1 MQSSNPVLRNDPF
14 ASAPATGAVMTIGGT
29 VWKTAFLLLLAVVT
43 GSVTWIQFNAHGAPA
58 VMPWIVGSAIVA
70 FGVAVGVSFKPN
82 WAPALAPVYGLLEGV
97 VLGGISAW
105 YTAMYPGKGI
115 AVAAAGGTVATLA
128 GLLFAY
134 QTGLI
139 RVTDTFRRGVVAA
152 TLGILLFYVAAM
164 LLRMFGVQ
172 IPGVFG
178 SGWVGIGFSLFVV
191 AIAAMN
197 LVLDFDFIEQGARS
211 GAAKYM
217 EWYGAFGLMVTLVWL
232 YLEILRLLAKIAG
245 RR

>member
-14 ASAPATGAVMTIGGT
+14 SAAPATGAVMTIGGA
-29 VWKTAFLLLLAVVT
+29 VWKTAFLLLLAVGT
-43 GSVTWIQFNAHGAPA
+43 GSVTWIQFNVLGPAA
-58 VMPWIVGSAIVA
+58 VMPWVLGSALVA
-70 FGVAVGVSFKPN
+70 FLIALGLSFKPT
-82 WAPALAPVYGLLEGV
+82 WSPALAPAYGLLEGV

-105 YTAMYPGKGI
+105 YTAQYPGKGI
-115 AVAAAGGTVATLA
+115 AFAAAGGTVATLA
-128 GLLFAY
+128 GMLFAY
-134 QTGLI
+134 QTGII
-139 RVTDTFRRGVVAA
+139 RATDTFKRGVIAA
-152 TLGILLFYVAAM
+152 TFGIMLFYLATMV
-164 LLRMFGVQ
+164 LRMFSIEV
-172 IPGVFG
+172 PGVFG

-217 EWYGAFGLMVTLVWL
+217 EWYAAFGLMVTLVWL
-232 YLEILRLLAKIAG
+232 YLEILRLLAKVAG

>member
-14 ASAPATGAVMTIGGT
+14 ASARPTGAVMTIGGA
-29 VWKTAFLLLLAVVT
+29 VWKTVFLLLLAVVT
-43 GSVTWIQFNAHGAPA
+43 GSVTWVQFNAHGAA
-58 VMPWIVGSAIVA
+58 VVLPWVLVSSLVA

-105 YTAMYPGKGI
+105 YTAQYPGKGI

-139 RVTDTFRRGVVAA
+139 RATPAFKRGVIAA
-152 TLGILLFYVAAM
+152 TLGILLFYFASMV
-164 LLRMFGVQ
+164 LGLFGIR
-172 IPGVFG
+172 IPGVFE

-197 LVLDFDFIEQGARS
+197 LVIDFDFIEQSARS
-211 GAAKYM
+211 GAPKHM
-217 EWYGAFGLMVTLVWL
+217 EWYAAFALMVTLVWL
-232 YLEILRLLAKIAG
+232 YLEILRLLAKVAG

>member
-14 ASAPATGAVMTIGGT
+14 ASAPATGAVMTIGGA

-43 GSVTWIQFNAHGAPA
+43 GSITWMQFNARGPVA
-58 VMPWIVGSAIVA
+58 VMPWVMGSALVA
-70 FGVAVGVSFKPN
+70 LGIALGISFKPT
-82 WAPALAPVYGLLEGV
+82 WAPGLAPVYGLLEGV
-97 VLGGISAW
+97 VLGGLSAW
-105 YTAMYPGKGI
+105 YTAQYPGKGI
-115 AVAAAGGTVATLA
+115 AFAAAGGTVATLA
-128 GLLFAY
+128 GMLFAY
-134 QTGLI
+134 QTGIL
-139 RVTDTFRRGVVAA
+139 RATDTFKRGVIAA
-152 TLGILLFYVAAM
+152 TFGIFLFYMASM
-164 LLRMFGVQ
+164 LLGMFGVQ

-217 EWYGAFGLMVTLVWL
+217 EWYAAFGLMVTLVWL
-232 YLEILRLLAKIAG
+232 YLEILRLLAKVAG